1 MVYFCNMNARLNIVI
16 LIMFLS
22 LGSLKCFA
30 QQQPQSAAQKSVYL
44 TPMCV
49 YEGDTIPYVKLPTV
63 YIFKPLKFKN
73 KRDMNKYYKLIRDV
87 KKVLPISKEIN
98 RAIIET
104 YEYMMTLPTEKAR
117 QKHMKAVEKSLKEQY
132 TPRMKKL
139 TFAQGKLLIKLVDR
153 QTNSTGYELV
163 KAFMGPFKAGFY
175 QTFAALFGAS
185 LKKQYDPMGDDA
197 LTERVILM
205 VESGQLK
212 TDVYSRLAC
221 LRMLK
226 LAFHIIC
233 LSVFD
238 ELRASLLKPELH
250 FIFHTNSAKVHHP
263 FKITRAGF
271 VTGFSPCNYL
281 FNPFANSIST

>member
-1 MVYFCNMNARLNIVI
+1 MNARLNIEIFI
-16 LIMFLS
+16 LFLFF
-22 LGSLKCFA
+22 GSLKCFA
-30 QQQPQSAAQKSVYL
+30 QQQPRSAAQRTVYL

-98 RAIIET
+98 HAIIET
-104 YEYMMTLPTEKAR
+104 YEYMMTLPDEKAR
-117 QKHMKAVEKSLKEQY
+117 QRHMKAVEKSLKEQY

-139 TFAQGKLLIKLVDR
+139 TFAQGKLLIKMIDR
-153 QTNSTGYELV
+153 QTHSTGYELV

-185 LKKQYDPMGDDA
+185 LKKQYDPTGDDA

-205 VESGQLK
+205 VENGQL
-212 TDVYSRLAC
+212 
-221 LRMLK
+221 
-226 LAFHIIC
+226 
-233 LSVFD
+233 
-238 ELRASLLKPELH
+238 
-250 FIFHTNSAKVHHP
+250 
-263 FKITRAGF
+263 
-271 VTGFSPCNYL
+271 
-281 FNPFANSIST
+281 